1 LRIYLEV
8 MPKVYEYWGAER
20 QKLEG
25 HDHLVTTVAFSP
37 DSKTV
42 ASGLLDK
49 TIRLFDVITGKER
62 QKLKGYDDFV
72 SAVAFSPD
80 GRTLALGSWNK
91 TVRLLDVSTGEE
103 RQQLE
108 GHDDHGTAVTFS
120 SDSKMV
126 ASGSW
131 DKAIRPFDVTTGEE
145 RQKLERNDNYVTA
158 VAFSQ
163 DGKTVAS
170 GLLDKTVRLFDLT
183 TGEERQKYETPRSVV
198 KISFSRNGNVLHT
211 DIGQLDLSVA
221 GATQK
226 VISTEAHS
234 TVVLKLPWV
243 KCDGTD
249 LLWLPHAYRGTCHD
263 VFGSRLVVG
272 QASGAISL
280 LSFKPHVTPRNV
292 DVGKVDQ

>member
-80 GRTLALGSWNK
+80 G
-91 TVRLLDVSTGEE
+91 
-103 RQQLE
+103 
-108 GHDDHGTAVTFS
+108 
-120 SDSKMV
+120 
-126 ASGSW
+126 
-131 DKAIRPFDVTTGEE
+131 
-145 RQKLERNDNYVTA
+145 
-158 VAFSQ
+158 
-163 DGKTVAS
+163 KTVAS

-183 TGEERQKYETPRSVV
+183 TGEERQKHETPRPVV

-211 DIGQLDLSVA
+211 DIGQLDLGVE

-226 VISTEAHS
+226 AISTEAYS

-249 LLWLPHAYRGTCHD
+249 LLWLPHEYRGTCHD

-272 QASGAISL
+272 QASGAISF
-280 LSFKPHVTPRNV
+280 LSFKPQVTPLNV